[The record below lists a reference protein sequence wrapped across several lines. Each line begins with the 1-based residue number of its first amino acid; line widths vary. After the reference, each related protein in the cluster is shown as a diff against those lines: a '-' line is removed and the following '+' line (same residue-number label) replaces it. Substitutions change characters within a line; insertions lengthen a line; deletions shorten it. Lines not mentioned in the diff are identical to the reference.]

1 MQDSV
6 RVKRIHSGG
15 MDVESLQIVAGD
27 TKNEF
32 PLAEHGSSRTN
43 LQTWAVPEDEIIIR
57 VDLSFSG
64 INATLTWMK
73 FTTDAN
79 NFWEIGTQPK
89 FAETKHTVLFDKET
103 FIGLKSII
111 ENKAIY
117 AVAFLTYDCTGKF
130 QNLTDS
136 LT

>member
-1 MQDSV
+1 
-6 RVKRIHSGG
+6 
-15 MDVESLQIVAGD
+15 VAGD

-79 NFWEIGTQPK
+79 NFWEIGT
-89 FAETKHTVLFDKET
+89 
-103 FIGLKSII
+103 
-111 ENKAIY
+111 
-117 AVAFLTYDCTGKF
+117 
-130 QNLTDS
+130 
-136 LT
+136 